1 MERATSY
8 DEWREAAGG
17 YDARTGLN
25 RWKMMDQSMR
35 YDYVSIRVRLDR
47 LRAMRARHDNKGLLF
62 TLNEGIHG
70 NMGGMGNESLYHKA
84 KLGTKNLIVDYVDE
98 IVSALEYIASPEVDD
113 ISFEQKLDFFRRAHH
128 CFGSSALMMSGSG
141 TLLYFHLG
149 VVKTLW
155 ENNLLPNVMSGSSGG
170 SLVGAILCTHTD
182 EELKGFF
189 DPETVASQVEPG
201 TGILGALTSLAPP
214 KLTNTDRLELIERF
228 IPNLTFQEAYELTG
242 RHLNVSI
249 APVEAH
255 QTSRLLNAVT
265 SPNVFVREAVMAS
278 TALPG
283 AFPPQVLYA
292 KNDHGERQ
300 AYLPSRMWVDGSVSD
315 DLPAKRLARL
325 YGVNHYLVSQTLPHV
340 LPFATGGKRGS
351 GAASKLKTAAINT
364 SRVWL
369 NTYLDILQKPLSR
382 RPMLSRVSNT
392 LLSVVNQDYFGD
404 INILPSTRFFNPFKI
419 LHHLSVEDVQRLMLM
434 GERCTWPKLEMI
446 RTQTKIGHSLEEIL
460 KVYEGDYV
468 ASHNQN
474 LSGIKPPMSKVA
486 G

>member
-1 MERATSY
+1 
-8 DEWREAAGG
+8 
-17 YDARTGLN
+17 
-25 RWKMMDQSMR
+25 MDQSMR

-84 KLGTKNLIVDYVDE
+84 KLGTKQLIVDYVNE
-98 IVSALEYIASPEVDD
+98 IVEALEYIASPAVDD

-141 TLLYFHLG
+141 MLLYFHLG

-155 ENNLLPNVMSGSSGG
+155 ENDLLPNVLSGSSGG
-170 SLVGAILCTHTD
+170 SLVGSVLSTHTD
-182 EELKGFF
+182 EELKSFF
-189 DPETVASQVEPG
+189 DPQNVASEIQSG
-201 TGILGALTSLAPP
+201 TGLLGALTSLAPQT
-214 KLTNTDRLELIERF
+214 LTNADRVEMIERF
-228 IPNLTFQEAYELTG
+228 LPNLTFQEAYELTG
-242 RHLNVSI
+242 RHLNVSV

-265 SPNVFVREAVMAS
+265 SPNVFVREAVLAS

-292 KNDHGERQ
+292 KNDHGDRQ

-325 YGVNHYLVSQTLPHV
+325 YGVNHYIVSQTLPHV
-340 LPFATGGKRGS
+340 LPFVSSSKRGT
-351 GAASKLKTAAINT
+351 GTASKLKNATIST

-382 RPMLSRVSNT
+382 RPMLNRAANT
-392 LLSVVNQDYFGD
+392 LLSVLNQDYFGD
-404 INILPSTRFFNPFKI
+404 INILPSTRFFNPLK
-419 LHHLSVEDVQRLMLM
+419 LLAHLSVEDVQKLMLM
-434 GERCTWPKLEMI
+434 GERSTWPKLEMI
-446 RTQTKIGHSLEEIL
+446 RTQTKIGHTLEEIL
-460 KVYEGDYV
+460 KVYEGEYV
-468 ASHNQN
+468 ANHSAAA
-474 LSGIKPPMSKVA
+474 GIKPAMSKIA